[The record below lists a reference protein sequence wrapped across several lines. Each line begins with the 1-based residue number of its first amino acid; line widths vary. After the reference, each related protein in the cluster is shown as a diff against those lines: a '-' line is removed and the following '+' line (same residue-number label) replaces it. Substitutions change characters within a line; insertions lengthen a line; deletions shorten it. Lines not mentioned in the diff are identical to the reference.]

1 MWLVGVYNLLR
12 IVKIVLAL
20 SQTMIG
26 LKWVGK
32 GVAYNV
38 LQDTM
43 LYKFLKLMS
52 CIKPF
57 VVIEIGQVA
66 FILDTFVSSTSYVT

>member
-1 MWLVGVYNLLR
+1 MAND
-12 IVKIVLAL
+12 
-20 SQTMIG
+20 
-26 LKWVGK
+26 
-32 GVAYNV
+32 V
-38 LQDTM
+38 LQNAILD
-43 LYKFLKLMS
+43 KFLKLMS